1 MSRTVLLLLPLLAL
15 PAAAQT
21 SAALLPLPQQVRW
34 EAGGLPLDSTLS
46 ARLVADPDP
55 RLQRALARA
64 LDRLGRR
71 IGQRVA
77 TDANND
83 PAARLVITVAGPG
96 QAVQTPEEDESYTL
110 RVSPE
115 QVELTAPTTVGAIR
129 GLETLL
135 QLVTAGPGGFQLPA
149 VSISDRPRFPWRGL
163 QLDASR
169 HFMPPAVV
177 KRTLD
182 GMSVVK
188 LNVLHWHLSDD
199 QGFRVESL
207 RHPRLHEAGSDGR
220 YYTQQE
226 IREVVDYA
234 RDRGI
239 RVVPE
244 FDLPGHSTSWF
255 VGYPQFAS
263 APGPYAIERRFGVFE
278 PTFDPTREE
287 TYTFLDSFVGEISA
301 LFPDPYWHIGGD
313 EVDPKQW
320 NQNPRIQRF
329 KRTRNLRDNEAL
341 QAYFNERLG
350 QILTRYRRRMVG
362 WDEILHSTLPPGT
375 VIQSWRGTEYLGQA
389 ARQGLRGI
397 LSAPYYLDHMR
408 TAAEYYVV
416 DPLPPGH
423 GLTPAQAANI
433 LGAEACMWAEHVD
446 QGTVDSR
453 VWPRMAALAERFW
466 SPASVRD
473 VDDMYRR
480 LSLVSLELERV
491 GIPLEGHTAR
501 MLRQLTGR
509 RENPVLEALLAVT
522 MPPTFGQRAQR
533 QRPIQLTPLTRLV
546 DAARPDPWL
555 RSSLEQQARELVADA
570 AGAPA
575 ARAGLLAAFA
585 GWQPLAAAV
594 RALADTVPLA
604 ADGIPAATALGE
616 LGRLGQEAIE
626 RRDRGTRDSA
636 WTAATLARLD
646 SLTEPQGLLRLAGVD
661 AVRTLVR
668 AAP

>member
-1 MSRTVLLLLPLLAL
+1 MPRAALLLLSLATL

-21 SAALLPLPQQVRW
+21 GAALMPLPQQLHW
-34 EAGGLPLDSTLS
+34 DAGSLTLDSTFR
-46 ARLVADPDP
+46 ARLVAGPDA
-55 RLQRALARA
+55 RLERGVARA
-64 LDRLGRR
+64 LERLGRQ

-77 TDANND
+77 AD
-83 PAARLVITVAGPG
+83 PGAVARLVVTVAGPG
-96 QAVQTPEEDESYTL
+96 QAVQTPEEDESYAL
-110 RVSPE
+110 RVTPE
-115 QVELTAPTTVGAIR
+115 RVELTAPTTVGALR

-135 QLVTAGPGGFQLPA
+135 QLVSAGPGGFRLPA
-149 VSISDRPRFPWRGL
+149 VTISDRPRFPWRGL

-177 KRTLD
+177 RRTLD
-182 GMSVVK
+182 GMALVK

-207 RHPRLHEAGSDGR
+207 RHPLLHQAGSDGL

-226 IREVVDYA
+226 IRDLVAYA

-244 FDLPGHSTSWF
+244 FDIPGHATSWF
-255 VGYPQFAS
+255 VGYPEFAS
-263 APGPYAIERRFGVFE
+263 APGPYTIERRFGVFE
-278 PTFDPTREE
+278 PTFDPTRDE
-287 TYTFLDSFVGEISA
+287 TYAFIDSFIGEMTA

-329 KRTRNLRDNEAL
+329 KRTRNLRDNDAL
-341 QAYFNERLG
+341 QAHFNERLG
-350 QILTRYRRRMVG
+350 RILTRYQRHMVG
-362 WDEILHSTLPPGT
+362 WDEILHSTLAPGT

-397 LSAPYYLDHMR
+397 LSAPYYLDHIR
-408 TAAEYYVV
+408 TAAELYAV

-423 GLTPAQAANI
+423 GLSPEQEARI

-446 QGTVDSR
+446 PGTVDSR
-453 VWPRMAALAERFW
+453 IWPRMATLAERFW
-466 SPASVRD
+466 SAASVRD

-480 LSLVSLELERV
+480 LAVVSLGLERV
-491 GIPLEGHTAR
+491 GLTVDGHTTR
-501 MLRQLTGR
+501 LLRQLTGR
-509 RENPVLEALLAVT
+509 RENPELEALLAVT
-522 MPPTFGQRAQR
+522 MPPSFGQRAQL

-555 RSSLEQQARELVADA
+555 RSRLEQLARQVVTDGTA
-570 AGAPA
+570 APA
-575 ARAGLLAAFA
+575 ARAELLAAFA

-594 RALADTVPLA
+594 GALADTVPLA
-604 ADGIPAATALGE
+604 ADGIPAARALGT
-616 LGRLGQEAIE
+616 LGQLGQVAIE
-626 RRDRGTRDSA
+626 RRA
-636 WTAATLARLD
+636 WAGGQDPWQAAALTRLD
-646 SLTEPQGLLRLAGVD
+646 SLALPQGLLRLAGVD
-661 AVRTLVR
+661 AVRILLRGT
-668 AAP
+668 P